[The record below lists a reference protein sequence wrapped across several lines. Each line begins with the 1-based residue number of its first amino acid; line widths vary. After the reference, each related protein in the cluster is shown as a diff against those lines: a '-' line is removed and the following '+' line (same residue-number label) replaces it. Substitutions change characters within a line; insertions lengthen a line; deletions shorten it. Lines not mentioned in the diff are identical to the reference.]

1 MGFLKDRTILVLI
14 GLLLLLILVAVG
26 LYVFSGKS
34 VNPIMSNQLQMGLV
48 SMPNA
53 DAVRIALNDS
63 EVQGYLAN
71 HTYSSDNSVYNTFTI
86 ENASDF
92 ANMYSI
98 SGYINGPPD
107 EYQRVAIRITGT
119 RSYFDAVDL
128 LLTVDMTEKKVVGIS
143 PRHWI
148 AYPPNGYAVIPP
160 GAYWY
165 HQFSGYGLG
174 PIDILPNNS
183 TIYTAVF
190 TEDNFYRF
198 MNGTSY
204 IARVFDTNTSQWVNT
219 TAPFTGTL
227 SNGSLP
233 RNAWLSPTITNN
245 YFVVKNAEKDTDIT
259 ISGLY

>member
-14 GLLLLLILVAVG
+14 GILLVLILIAVG
-26 LYVFSGKS
+26 LYVFSEKA
-34 VNPIMSNQLQMGLV
+34 VNPIMSDQLQNDLV
-48 SMPNA
+48 SMPNS
-53 DAVRIALNDS
+53 DAVRIALNDP

-86 ENASDF
+86 ENASGF
-92 ANMYSI
+92 ANMYNI
-98 SGYINGPPD
+98 SGYVNSPPD
-107 EYQRVAIRITGT
+107 EYRRIAIRITGT
-119 RSYFDAVDL
+119 RSYFDALDL

-148 AYPPNGYAVIPP
+148 AWPPEGYAVVPR

-174 PIDILPNNS
+174 QIDVQPNNS
-183 TIYTAVF
+183 IVYIAVF

-204 IARVFDTNTSQWVNT
+204 IASIFDRNTSQWVNT
-219 TAPFTGTL
+219 TAPFTGVS

-233 RNAWLSPTITNN
+233 PDAWLSPTITNN
-245 YFVVKNAEKDTDIT
+245 YLVVKNGEKDTGIT
-259 ISGLY
+259 ISGVY

>member
-1 MGFLKDRTILVLI
+1 MGFLKDRTILALI
-14 GLLLLLILVAVG
+14 GISLAIILIAIG

-48 SMPNA
+48 NMPNA

-86 ENASDF
+86 ENPSDF

-98 SGYINGPPD
+98 SGYVNGPPD
-107 EYQRVAIRITGT
+107 KYQRVAIRITGT

-128 LLTVDMTEKKVVGIS
+128 LLTVDMTEKKVVGIV
-143 PRHWI
+143 PRHMI
-148 AYPPNGYAVIPP
+148 AWVPESHAVVPP

-165 HQFSGYGLG
+165 QQLSGYGLG
-174 PIDILPNNS
+174 SIDVLPNNS
-183 TIYTAVF
+183 SVYIAVL

-204 IARVFDTNTSQWVNT
+204 IASVFDKNTSQWVNT
-219 TAPFTGTL
+219 TAPFTGTS

-233 RNAWLSPTITNN
+233 QNAGHSPTITNN
-245 YFVVKNAEKDTDIT
+245 YLVVKNGEKDTDIT
-259 ISGLY
+259 ISGVV